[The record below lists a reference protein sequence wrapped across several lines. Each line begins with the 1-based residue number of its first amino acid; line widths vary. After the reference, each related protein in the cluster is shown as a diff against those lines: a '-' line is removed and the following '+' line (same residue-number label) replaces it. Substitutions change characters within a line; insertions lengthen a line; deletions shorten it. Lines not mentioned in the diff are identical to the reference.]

1 MSRTSSLR
9 WQSLATALAVP
20 GVALALIMTFIGAS
34 AQGVG
39 SPAARIAGL
48 HGALLETMKQGRQL
62 GMKGRYERLAPILFE
77 TYDVPLMARIAVG
90 PSWQSMPSNQQ
101 SGVVEAFSQMMVATY
116 ASRFDEYSGER
127 FEVLQTEEQPPA
139 DKIVRTRITQSN
151 GKAASLNYLMR
162 RSGAEWKVVD
172 VFLDGTISELASRR
186 AEFTAILK
194 SGGPEALIS
203 SLRRQGDKLLAG
215 G

>member
-1 MSRTSSLR
+1 MSRTISLR
-9 WQSLATALAVP
+9 RRRLAAALAVP
-20 GVALALIMTFIGAS
+20 AFALMLMTVIGAA
-34 AQGVG
+34 AQPGG
-39 SPAARIAGL
+39 SPAQRIAGL

-62 GMKGRYERLAPILFE
+62 GMKGRYERLEPILSE

-90 PSWQSMPSNQQ
+90 PSWQSMPPTQQ
-101 SGVVEAFSQMMVATY
+101 SGVVTAFAQMMVATY
-116 ASRFDEYSGER
+116 ASRFDEYAGER
-127 FEVLQTEEQPPA
+127 FEILETEEQPPA

-162 RSGAEWKVVD
+162 RSGTEWKVVD

-194 SGGPEALIS
+194 SGGPDALIG
-203 SLRRQGDKLLAG
+203 SLRRQGDKLMAG

>member
-48 HGALLETMKQGRQL
+48 HGALLETMKQGRRL
-62 GMKGRYERLAPILFE
+62 GMKGRYDRLAPILFE

-151 GKAASLNYLMR
+151 GKTASLNYLMR

-186 AEFTAILK
+186 AEFTVD
-194 SGGPEALIS
+194 PEI
-203 SLRRQGDKLLAG
+203 RRARGADQLAAPTG
-215 G
+215 

>member
-1 MSRTSSLR
+1 MGQTSSLR
-9 WQSLATALAVP
+9 CRSLVAAAAL
-20 GVALALIMTFIGAS
+20 GFALTLITVIAS

-39 SPAARIAGL
+39 SPAARITGL
-48 HGALLETMKQGRQL
+48 HDALLETMKQGKKL
-62 GMKGRYERLAPILFE
+62 GLKGRYDRLAPILSE

-90 PSWQSMPSNQQ
+90 PSWQSMPSSQQ

-127 FEVLQTEEQPPA
+127 FEILQTEEQPPA
-139 DKIVRTRITQSN
+139 DKIVKTRITQSN
-151 GKAASLNYLMR
+151 GKVVSLNYLMR

>member
-1 MSRTSSLR
+1 MSRTISSR
-9 WQSLATALAVP
+9 RRRLAVALAVP
-20 GVALALIMTFIGAS
+20 AIALTLMTVIGAA
-34 AQGVG
+34 AQPGG
-39 SPAARIAGL
+39 SPAQRIAGL

-62 GMKGRYERLAPILFE
+62 GMKGRYDQLAPILFE

-90 PSWQSMPSNQQ
+90 PSWQSMPSTQQ
-101 SGVVEAFSQMMVATY
+101 SAVVGAFSQMMVATY
-116 ASRFDEYSGER
+116 ASRFDEFSGER
-127 FEVLQTEEQPPA
+127 FEILQTEEQPPA

-162 RSGAEWKVVD
+162 RSGTEWKVVD

-194 SGGPEALIS
+194 SGGPDALIG
-203 SLRRQGDKLLAG
+203 SLRRQGDKLMAG

>member
-1 MSRTSSLR
+1 MSRSSSLR

-20 GVALALIMTFIGAS
+20 GVALALSMTFIGAS

-162 RSGAEWKVVD
+162 RSGAEW
-172 VFLDGTISELASRR
+172 
-186 AEFTAILK
+186 
-194 SGGPEALIS
+194 
-203 SLRRQGDKLLAG
+203 
-215 G
+215 

>member
-1 MSRTSSLR
+1 MWRGTHGLIWR
-9 WQSLATALAVP
+9 RLAA
-20 GVALALIMTFIGAS
+20 ALALSGFAALTAIAAS
-34 AQGVG
+34 AQGIG
-39 SPAARIAGL
+39 SPAARIDGL
-48 HGALLETMKQGRQL
+48 HGALLETMKKGKQL
-62 GMKGRYERLAPILFE
+62 GMKGRYDRLAPILFE

-90 PSWQSMPSNQQ
+90 PSWQSLPSVQQ

-127 FEVLQTEEQPPA
+127 FEVLQTDEQPPS
-139 DKIVRTRITQSN
+139 DKIVKTRITQSN
-151 GKAASLNYLMR
+151 GKVSSLSYLMR
-162 RSGAEWKVVD
+162 RNGTEWKVVD

-194 SGGPEALIS
+194 SGGPDALIS

>member
-1 MSRTSSLR
+1 MSRSSSLR
-9 WQSLATALAVP
+9 SPRLAAALLLLGFA
-20 GVALALIMTFIGAS
+20 ALTVIGAS
-34 AQGVG
+34 AQAVN
-39 SPAARIAGL
+39 SPAARIDSL
-48 HGALLETMKQGRQL
+48 HGALLETMKKGKQL
-62 GMKGRYERLAPILFE
+62 GVKGRYDRLAPILLE

-90 PSWQSMPSNQQ
+90 PAWQSMPSTQQ

-127 FEVLQTEEQPPA
+127 FEVLRTEEQPPA

-151 GKAASLNYLMR
+151 GKTSSLNYLMR

-186 AEFTAILK
+186 AEFTTILK
-194 SGGPEALIS
+194 SGGPDALIS

>member
-1 MSRTSSLR
+1 MWRGTRGLIWR
-9 WQSLATALAVP
+9 RLAAALVLWGFA
-20 GVALALIMTFIGAS
+20 ALTPIAAS

-39 SPAARIAGL
+39 SPAACINGVNGTL
-48 HGALLETMKQGRQL
+48 HETMKKGRQL
-62 GMKGRYERLAPILFE
+62 GMKGLYDRLAPILFE
-77 TYDVPLMARIAVG
+77 TYDVPFMARIAVG
-90 PSWQSMPSNQQ
+90 PTWQSMPSVQQ

-127 FEVLQTEEQPPA
+127 FEILQTEEQPPA

-151 GKAASLNYLMR
+151 GKVVALNYLMR